1 MHPCMRPPAA
11 LTTVFGD
18 WDAVRFFLAVARE
31 GSFSRAA
38 RALGADQS
46 TVSRRVAVLED
57 ALGQRLFERGSRAV
71 VPSALARQLL
81 EPALA
86 VERSMLALVDQAS
99 AGESRASGRVRVA
112 LTEGLA
118 QHVVAPR
125 ILPTLLERHPE
136 LAIELVVGDEAVDL
150 QRHEADVALRFFRTP
165 RGELVGQ
172 RVARLERAPLVSQAA
187 RRRLRG
193 VAPRELPWIAYV
205 HPGYVAP
212 ERAWLEAL
220 GAPRAR
226 LECTSVET
234 QLALV
239 RAGLGVAVAPRS
251 LIETIPDLCVLD
263 GVDLPAIPP
272 LELHVVTRAAIR
284 RVPRVAAV
292 YEALVAGLRVLD
304 GR

>member
-1 MHPCMRPPAA
+1 MPRAA
-11 LTTVFGD
+11 ASPSAVLDD
-18 WDAVRFFLAVARE
+18 WDAVRFFLAVVRE

-46 TVSRRVAVLED
+46 TVSRRIAALEGS
-57 ALGQRLFERGSRAV
+57 LGQRLFERGPRSV
-71 VPSALARQLL
+71 VPSALARQLV
-81 EPALA
+81 EPAAA
-86 VERSMLALVDQAS
+86 VERSMLALRDRARE
-99 AGESRASGRVRVA
+99 GESRVRGRVRVA

-118 QHVVAPR
+118 QYVVGPR
-125 ILPTLLERHPE
+125 VLPALLERHPE
-136 LAIELVVGDEAVDL
+136 LAIELVTGDAAVDL
-150 QRHEADVALRFFRTP
+150 TRHEADVALRFFRTP

-172 RVARLERAPLVSQAA
+172 RVARIDRAPLVSLAA

-193 VAPRELPWIAYV
+193 VPARELPWIAYV
-205 HPGYVAP
+205 HPAFVAP
-212 ERAWLEAL
+212 EHAWLTAI

-226 LECTSVET
+226 IECTSVET

-239 RAGLGVAVAPRS
+239 RAGLGVAFAPRS
-251 LIETIPDLCVLD
+251 VLGVMPDLGVLE
-263 GVDLPAIPP
+263 DLDAPPFPP

-292 YEALVAGLRVLD
+292 YDALVAGLRALD

>member
-1 MHPCMRPPAA
+1 MHRCMDRPAA
-11 LTTVFGD
+11 LSTVLAD
-18 WDAVRFFLAVARE
+18 WDAVRYFLAVARE

-46 TVSRRVAVLED
+46 TVSRRIAALED
-57 ALGQRLFERGSRAV
+57 ALGQRLFERGARAV
-71 VPSALARQLL
+71 VPSALARQLI
-81 EPALA
+81 EPAAA
-86 VERSMLALVDQAS
+86 VERSMLALVDQAR

-125 ILPTLLERHPE
+125 ILPALLERHPE
-136 LAIELVVGDEAVDL
+136 LAIELVIGDAAVDL
-150 QRHEADVALRFFRTP
+150 QRHEADIALRFFRTP

-172 RVARLERAPLVSQAA
+172 RVARLERGPLVAQAA

-193 VAPRELPWIAYV
+193 VAARDLPWIDYV

-212 ERAWLEAL
+212 ERAWLATL

-226 LECTSVET
+226 LECSSVET

-239 RAGLGVAVAPRS
+239 RAGLGVAVAPLR
-251 LIETIPDLCVLD
+251 LVETMPDLCVLD
-263 GVDLPAIPP
+263 GVELPAIPP

-284 RVPRVAAV
+284 KVPRVAAV
-292 YEALVAGLRVLD
+292 YEALVVGLRALD

>member
-1 MHPCMRPPAA
+1 MTAPISA
-11 LTTVFGD
+11 LLGD

-46 TVSRRVAVLED
+46 TVSRRVAALED
-57 ALGQRLFERGSRAV
+57 ALGHRLFERGPRAV

-86 VERSMLALVDQAS
+86 VERSMLALLDRAR
-99 AGESRASGRVRVA
+99 AGESRVSGRVRVA

-125 ILPTLLERHPE
+125 VLPALLERHPE
-136 LAIELVVGDEAVDL
+136 LAIELVIGDAAVDL
-150 QRHEADVALRFFRTP
+150 SRHEADVALRFFRTP

-172 RVARLERAPLVSQAA
+172 RVARIERAPVVSQAA

-193 VAPRELPWIAYV
+193 VAPRDLPWITYV
-205 HPGYVAP
+205 HPGFVAP
-212 ERAWLEAL
+212 EQAWLAAL

-239 RAGLGVAVAPRS
+239 RAGLGVAFAPRT
-251 LIETIPDLCVLD
+251 LLEVMPDLCVLD
-263 GVDLPAIPP
+263 GIDAPAFPP

-292 YEALVAGLRVLD
+292 YEALVAGLRELD